1 MKNRHFIWGFLLV
14 FALTGWGAV
23 APDEKPLAS
32 DGIDAMGRD
41 IRKFGED
48 VAQRIDRIVKKK
60 TFEIFGDPWTMQGI
74 PIIIPVAASGFNLG
88 LRVQMQNILRQDPH
102 EMEIIAQIL
111 TSDRGRQKH
120 QLAVDLPWAF
130 GGKYRLGARLAYDR
144 DISLRYFGIGNSV
157 PYPTTPTTYNDIVR
171 GGPQL
176 TFSVLRYFTRHLRAG
191 PLLGLKWTGVE
202 ALPGSLLATQ
212 PPIGATGG
220 ATHTLGLAMIY
231 DTLDFEPYPSRGY
244 YHELFFNVS
253 NRVWGSDYNFA
264 RTTYTYRHFY
274 SLNRRLIFA
283 HRTMLELLS
292 ADAPF
297 FELSDVGGSF
307 GNTGFGG
314 DRFFRGYEANRFID
328 KLRLIMG
335 FELRW
340 DPIFTEVL
348 RQDLTL
354 GFVPFLEVGRVWDGL
369 PRAFDNWHASVGWGA
384 RMIWNSRLII
394 RLDTAFTPDGLAI
407 VGNIGNAF

>member
-1 MKNRHFIWGFLLV
+1 MV

-176 TFSVLRYFTRHLRAG
+176 TGSVLRYFTRHLRSG
-191 PLLGLKWTGVE
+191 PLLGRKCTGV
-202 ALPGSLLATQ
+202 
-212 PPIGATGG
+212 
-220 ATHTLGLAMIY
+220 
-231 DTLDFEPYPSRGY
+231 
-244 YHELFFNVS
+244 
-253 NRVWGSDYNFA
+253 
-264 RTTYTYRHFY
+264 
-274 SLNRRLIFA
+274 
-283 HRTMLELLS
+283 
-292 ADAPF
+292 
-297 FELSDVGGSF
+297 
-307 GNTGFGG
+307 
-314 DRFFRGYEANRFID
+314 
-328 KLRLIMG
+328 
-335 FELRW
+335 
-340 DPIFTEVL
+340 
-348 RQDLTL
+348 
-354 GFVPFLEVGRVWDGL
+354 
-369 PRAFDNWHASVGWGA
+369 
-384 RMIWNSRLII
+384 
-394 RLDTAFTPDGLAI
+394 
-407 VGNIGNAF
+407 